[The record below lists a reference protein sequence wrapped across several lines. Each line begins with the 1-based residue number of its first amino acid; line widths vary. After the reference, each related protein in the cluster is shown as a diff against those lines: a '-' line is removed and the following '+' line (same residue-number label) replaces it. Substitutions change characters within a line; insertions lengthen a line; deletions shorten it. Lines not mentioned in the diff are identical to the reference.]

1 MALKF
6 CANLTFMFT
15 ESGSLLERYNLARL
29 AGFHGVESAFPKG
42 FSIED
47 LLTAKQSLTQVLIN
61 IRTGTVSGGEF
72 GLAAVC
78 GDSKGLNY
86 QDAFR
91 EDLHT
96 TVEYAKALQCK
107 RIHIMAGK
115 VTEVTDDNH
124 KVYVENLKYAVKI
137 LEKENIV
144 GLIEPINRYA
154 VPGYYL
160 NCYDRAVE
168 VIKEVNSPNLRL
180 MLDMFHLQHIRG
192 NITNSV
198 KDLLPYVGHVQIAQ
212 VPHRNEPNTPGEIDY
227 NYVLRMLAEEGYN
240 DWVGC
245 EYHPKTF
252 TNDGLGWIKE
262 FGLNF

>member
-6 CANLTFMFT
+6 CANLSFMFT

-29 AGFHGVESAFPKG
+29 AGFRGVECAFPKG

-47 LLTAKQSLTQVLIN
+47 LVTAKQSLNQVLIN

-72 GLAAVC
+72 GVAALH
-78 GDSKGLNY
+78 GDSESPDF

-91 EDLHT
+91 SDLQT

-107 RIHIMAGK
+107 KIHIMAGK
-115 VTEVTDDNH
+115 VPEPTDDNH
-124 KVYVENLKYAVKI
+124 RAYVDNLKYAVKV

-160 NCYDRAVE
+160 NSYERALE

-180 MLDMFHLQHIRG
+180 LLDFFHLQRIRG

-198 KDLLPYVGHVQIAQ
+198 KDFLPFIGHVQIAQ
-212 VPHRNEPNTPGEIDY
+212 VPHRNEPDTPGEIDY
-227 NYVLRMLAEEGYN
+227 RYVLGLLAQEGYS

-262 FGLNF
+262 FGFTH